1 MKSEPAI
8 TGEMG
13 LDYFYNNSEPAVQ
26 REVFKAQINI
36 AKETKLPII
45 IHSRDAAE
53 DTLAIMTE
61 NIPADW
67 KIHFHCCSYEDPE
80 FAAKILKAFPNL
92 FIGFTGALTFK
103 KSEKLREVI
112 KSVPLNRTLLETDA
126 PYMAPEPYRG
136 QTCHPGYIPLI
147 AKRVAEIHGSTTEEV
162 LKITRENVKK
172 VYGI

>member
-1 MKSEPAI
+1 
-8 TGEMG
+8 MG
-13 LDYFYNNSEPAVQ
+13 LDYFYNNSEPDVQ
-26 REVFKAQINI
+26 RNVFKAQISI

-53 DTLAIMTE
+53 DTWTIMTE

-67 KIHFHCCSYEDPE
+67 KIHFHCFSYEETE

-92 FIGFTGALTFK
+92 YIGFTGALTFK

-112 KSVPLNRTLLETDA
+112 KSVPLSRTLLETDS

-136 QTCHPGYIPLI
+136 QTCHPGYIPFI
-147 AKRVAEIHGSTTEEV
+147 AKRVAEIHGTTTEEV
-162 LKITRENVKK
+162 LKITRDNVKK